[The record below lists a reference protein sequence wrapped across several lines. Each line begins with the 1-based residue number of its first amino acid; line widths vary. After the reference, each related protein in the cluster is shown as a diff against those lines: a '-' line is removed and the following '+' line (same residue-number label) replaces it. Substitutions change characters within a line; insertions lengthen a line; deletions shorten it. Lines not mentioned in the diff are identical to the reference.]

1 VLPGLVREFTGGD
14 FAQAAWWV
22 GTFGTL
28 FAAIQF
34 VSTPIQGTLSDRYG
48 RRPVILLSCLGLGVD
63 FMLMALAQSLPWLLV
78 ARVFSGMFSASFT
91 TANAYLVFL
100 NVTAPHINYA
110 RSIRPTLSCAVTL
123 VALWAICIWRQ
134 YRWWGTQRL
143 HERDAA

>member
-1 VLPGLVREFTGGD
+1 MAFACWVLFREERH
-14 FAQAAWWV
+14 V
-22 GTFGTL
+22 
-28 FAAIQF
+28 
-34 VSTPIQGTLSDRYG
+34 VER
-48 RRPVILLSCLGLGVD
+48 
-63 FMLMALAQSLPWLLV
+63 LPWLGAVLFC
-78 ARVFSGMFSASFT
+78 ALG
-91 TANAYLVFL
+91 LVFL